1 MEIDEIVDYATNSP
15 ENTNPAVLRSMLSQ
29 LSGGGSSGSS
39 PYVIETMWDDT
50 IGEYGAVR
58 TVKTAAEIYEICNAA
73 LEAGVPVLC
82 GDVEGR
88 VFEVYC
94 EEVGDEADG
103 DLRYVFEVT
112 IMQIPTDFNSTTIYV
127 GYRSTAV
134 LIADVNDH
142 PFVFHE
148 SSYGFSAFGWTIPLT
163 PAT

>member
-1 MEIDEIVDYATNSP
+1 MEIDEIVDYATKSP

-29 LSGGGSSGSS
+29 LSGGSSSGNY
-39 PYVIETMWDDT
+39 PYIIETVYDDT

-58 TVKTAAEIYEICNAA
+58 TVKTAAEVYEICNAA

-103 DLRYVFEVT
+103 DLRYIFGVT
-112 IMQIPTDFNSTTIYV
+112 TMQIPTDFNATTMYV
-127 GYRSTAV
+127 GCLSTAV

-142 PFVFHE
+142 PFVFHTL
-148 SSYGFSAFGWTIPLT
+148 SYGFSAFGWTIPLT